1 MRHDAMHEF
10 AAVGTL
16 QGRGRRAGWR
26 EAGRAIPRLRG
37 SRRRR
42 GSGPDTDPHP
52 AVKARG
58 NYASSNRRC
67 PLGALGKHVGSL
79 VTMLSTR

>member
-1 MRHDAMHEF
+1 MRHDAVDEF

-26 EAGRAIPRLRG
+26 EAGRAIPRLCA

-42 GSGPDTDPHP
+42 GSGPDTDPHA

-67 PLGALGKHVGSL
+67 PLGALGSL
-79 VTMLSTR
+79 VTMLITR